1 MQLNKQMYVGISK
14 NVLMYLTKG
23 KYNLLSEVLKE
34 DSRYYRFFTINKTG
48 KDIVMAINGRS
59 TVDELESGWM
69 SLF

>member
-34 DSRYYRFFTINKTG
+34 DSRYYRFL
-48 KDIVMAINGRS
+48 R
-59 TVDELESGWM
+59 
-69 SLF
+69 